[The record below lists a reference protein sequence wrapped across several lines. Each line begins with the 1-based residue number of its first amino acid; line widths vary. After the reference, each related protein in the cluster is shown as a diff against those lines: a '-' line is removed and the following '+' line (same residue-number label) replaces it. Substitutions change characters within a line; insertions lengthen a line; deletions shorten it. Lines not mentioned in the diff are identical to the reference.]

1 MAKKAQQ
8 EDYAQSLSQ
17 EFDQWERYYT
27 HGGQDPF
34 WADGVNLNLI
44 RNHIFYYKHKI
55 EETMK
60 PSEYPNVYYRDEPP
74 EVDPRYMARTDEIRK
89 NAAASLERY
98 LADPDYKF
106 LCRRVESINPKQAK
120 QICIRNVINYAQ
132 GLYDAI
138 KRDDLVTMRRHERAE
153 GYLKSFASCAE
164 KVRNLK
170 PPENEQLSM
179 FGSYDGDEEE
189 DEEELEW

>member
-1 MAKKAQQ
+1 
-8 EDYAQSLSQ
+8 
-17 EFDQWERYYT
+17 
-27 HGGQDPF
+27 
-34 WADGVNLNLI
+34 
-44 RNHIFYYKHKI
+44 
-55 EETMK
+55 MK

-74 EVDPRYMARTDEIRK
+74 EVDQHYMARPDEIRR
-89 NAAASLERY
+89 NAAATLERY

-106 LCRRVESINPKQAK
+106 LCKRVEGLNPKQAK

-138 KRDDLVTMRRHERAE
+138 RNDDLVTMRRHERAE
-153 GYLKSFASCAE
+153 GYLESFASCAE

-179 FGSYDGDEEE
+179 FGSYDYDEE